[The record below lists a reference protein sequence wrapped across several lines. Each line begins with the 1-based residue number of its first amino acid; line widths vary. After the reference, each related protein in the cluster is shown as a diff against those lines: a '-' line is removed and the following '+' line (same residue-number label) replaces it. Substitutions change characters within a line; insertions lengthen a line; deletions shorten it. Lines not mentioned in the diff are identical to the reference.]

1 MKIPTSLC
9 ILMVVSNLFLPAY
22 GLAAELTA
30 LEKDYG
36 RAFHTL
42 KAAQTLNPDASKNQA
57 PPLGLE
63 GKVGEKVMQEY
74 YKMFEKKEPTITN
87 IINIGTGQ

>member
-42 KAAQTLNPDASKNQA
+42 KAAQTLNPDASKNLA

-63 GKVGEKVMQEY
+63 GKPGHFLQGHLHQLGHGLQECPSPRGRGE
-74 YKMFEKKEPTITN
+74 
-87 IINIGTGQ
+87 